1 MRWLSTMAY
10 SVRSLFTKKQLDE
23 QLSEEIKAHVEMATA
38 ANVAQGMTQEEARY
52 AALREFGNV
61 ASVQERA
68 REARPRVGLEL
79 LIRDVAFALRSLRRN
94 AGFAA
99 TITVSLML
107 GIGAA
112 TAVYSVVHAV
122 LLAPLAY
129 GRQGELVEIQARH
142 VRDGASDLA
151 PATFGDVAAG
161 VTSFDAVAAQYYF
174 YLNLTG
180 TTVPALVNS
189 ADVTGDFFRVFQV
202 PPWRGRVLV
211 PADLAKNAAPVV
223 VLGHALWRS
232 QFGGDE
238 SLVGRQIL
246 LDDVAHEVVGIMPP
260 GFTDP
265 AGTAQLWRPMRPG
278 ADDLTSRSSRYWTGF
293 GRCKPGVA
301 IEQANAELDLIGQ
314 QLVRAYPASYEGWTL
329 QAVDLRTRL
338 VGNYRRG
345 LWTLLAAVGCLI
357 AITCANVT
365 SLSMVRAAARGREL
379 AVRAAL
385 GSSRGRLIRLLVVE
399 SLVLAVMGGIG
410 GVLLSQWGVTALL
423 AGLPPGWLPRA
434 GEISLNWAVLG
445 VSAALVAACG
455 LAAGMVPGWLA
466 ARVELTDAL
475 KDGARGSGG
484 VRGARLR
491 RWLVGTEIGLAVVL
505 LSCAGLLARSF
516 TRLVERPAGIDAKHL
531 LSLTVSHSGKH
542 YDTPAKSWAYFSRA
556 EAAVAALPGVEAAG
570 FTHTSPFRW
579 GIPIGYSPVGAT
591 GADAKAEAVQAF
603 TDSVSVDFFKAAG
616 IPLRAGRLFGPG
628 DDHLARRMLII
639 SESAAR
645 RYFGKEDPLGRLLS
659 SGGPQPFEVVGVV
672 GDVRRSGLVADA
684 PLQVYRP
691 LAQRTPS
698 FATLMVRTSLPPATL
713 AKPVQA
719 TLLAID
725 PDTPVTDI
733 VAMDDMVE
741 RSIAQPRLHFVLFG
755 VFAALAVL
763 LAGVGL
769 YGLVAYSVGQRT
781 QEFGI
786 RMALGASRAGLSAQV
801 LREGARLVMWGA
813 GAGLAATL
821 LAVRLLENLVYDVSL
836 YDPLI
841 LGAVIVVLAGV
852 TGVACWLPARRAA
865 KVDPVVALRAE

>member
-1 MRWLSTMAY
+1 MKVLRQF
-10 SVRSLFTKKQLDE
+10 RSLLRKE
-23 QLSEEIKAHVEMATA
+23 QRDAEMTEEMRGHLEMQAERNRAAGMDAT
-38 ANVAQGMTQEEARY
+38 EADY
-52 AALREFGNV
+52 AAQRQFGNV
-61 ASVQERA
+61 ASLQEQARA
-68 REARPRVGLEL
+68 ARPGVGLEL
-79 LIRDVAFALRSLRRN
+79 LVRDVAFALRSLRRN

-99 TITVSLML
+99 TVMVSLVL

-129 GRQGELVEIQARH
+129 GRQGELVQIQTRH

-151 PATFGDVAAG
+151 PATFGDIASGAS
-161 VTSFDAVAAQYYF
+161 SFDAVAAQYYF
-174 YLNLTG
+174 YLNLTK
-180 TTVPALVNS
+180 TAMPTLVNS

-202 PPWRGRVLV
+202 SPWRGRALV
-211 PADLAKNAAPVV
+211 PADFAKNATPVV
-223 VLGHALWRS
+223 VLGHAFWRG

-293 GRCKPGVA
+293 GRCKPGVTL
-301 IEQANAELDLIGQ
+301 EQANAELATIGR
-314 QLVRAYPASYEGWTL
+314 QLARAYPANYENWTL
-329 QAVDLRTRL
+329 EALDLRTRL
-338 VGNYRRG
+338 VGDYRRG
-345 LWTLLAAVGCLI
+345 LWTLLAAVGCLV

-365 SLSMVRAAARGREL
+365 GLSMVRTASRGREL

-399 SLVLAVMGGIG
+399 SLVPAVLGGLG
-410 GVLLSQWGVTALL
+410 GVLLAQWGVAALL
-423 AGLPPGWLPRA
+423 AGLPSGWLPRA

-445 VSAALVAACG
+445 VSAALAGACG

-466 ARVELTDAL
+466 ARVELTEAL

-484 VRGARLR
+484 LRGTRLR
-491 RWLVGTEIGLAVVL
+491 GWLVGAEIGLAVVL
-505 LSCAGLLARSF
+505 LSGAGLLARSF
-516 TRLVERPAGIDAKHL
+516 ARLAERPAGIDAQHL
-531 LSLTVSHSGKH
+531 LSLTVSHSGKR
-542 YDTPAKSWAYFSRA
+542 YDEPAKSWAYFSRA

-579 GIPIGYSPVGAT
+579 GIPIGYSRVGAA
-591 GADAKAEAVQAF
+591 GAGTKPEAVQAF

-628 DDHLARRMLII
+628 DDHTARRMLII

-645 RYFGKEDPLGRLLS
+645 RYFGREDPIGRQLS

-698 FATLMVRTSLPPATL
+698 FATLMVRTSLPPAAL

-719 TLLAID
+719 ALLEID

-733 VAMDDMVE
+733 VAMDEVVG
-741 RSIAQPRLHFVLFG
+741 RSIAQPRLHFLLFG
-755 VFAALAVL
+755 VFAAMAVL

-786 RMALGASRAGLSAQV
+786 RLALGASPGRLSKQV
-801 LREGARLVMWGA
+801 LREGGRLVAWGA
-813 GAGLAATL
+813 AAGLAVTL

-841 LGAVIVVLAGV
+841 LGAVIAVLAGV
-852 TGVACWLPARRAA
+852 AGLACWLPARRAA
-865 KVDPVVALRAE
+865 QVDPVVALRAE